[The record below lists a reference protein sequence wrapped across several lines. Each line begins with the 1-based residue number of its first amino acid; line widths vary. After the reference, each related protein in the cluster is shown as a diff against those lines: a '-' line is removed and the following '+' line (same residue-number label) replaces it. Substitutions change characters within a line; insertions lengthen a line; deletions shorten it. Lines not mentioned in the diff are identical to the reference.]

1 MDVPAKRPRLESEDA
16 LNLSLTA
23 GRQPRP
29 EPDGLRDMRQRFQQ
43 WVIETYKDSSKTKT
57 ITAKK
62 YERIVKTLAG
72 EIKNCAE
79 NSKFRFW
86 MKCKGFK
93 LENSLGAKSL
103 LVQDKKVVTSNIPIC
118 LGEWGE
124 L

>member
-1 MDVPAKRPRLESEDA
+1 MDAPSKRLKLDESSENA

-23 GRQPRP
+23 DHRPRS
-29 EPDGLRDMRQRFQQ
+29 ETDNNNCLQDMRQRFQQ

-62 YERIVKTLAG
+62 YERIVRTLAG

-93 LENSLGAKSL
+93 LETQLPGGTKSL
-103 LVQDKKVVTSNIPIC
+103 LVQDKKVRQFQKA
-118 LGEWGE
+118 LF
-124 L
+124 